1 MRLPPAFGWVY
12 INSLEYSSDLHR
24 ALSRTETPL
33 ASRFVHSVTYSY
45 GDYGVRRGVLVDQW
59 FVSAI
64 TIQLNVYGKKMRNWG
79 KRWKFEENHI
89 VIFSKSIEEHWS
101 GFVTGRG
108 FFPTISYNFVLFVSN
123 LYYSWVKYPCR
134 LLQPPSRCL
143 SVILLFWSSYFGS

>member
-1 MRLPPAFGWVY
+1 MRRSFYNPFIVRKLWRSTSKMMRLPPAFGWVY

-45 GDYGVRRGVLVDQW
+45 GDYGVRSGVLVDQW

-64 TIQLNVYGKKMRNWG
+64 TIQLNVYGKKDENLREKDGNLEG
-79 KRWKFEENHI
+79 NHI

-101 GFVTGRG
+101 GLSPGEV
-108 FFPTISYNFVLFVSN
+108 FPHYKLLLCFICPQS
-123 LYYSWVKYPCR
+123 YYSCEP
-134 LLQPPSRCL
+134 
-143 SVILLFWSSYFGS
+143 